1 MLEKLLHVEVEKP
14 VKPVWRRWKWIGL
27 ALFLLAMIFGS
38 WLPGIVVGICY
49 LYGFVVIANLLFHLG
64 RYLRDHLFWRVRNRL
79 LAAFVF
85 VGLIPIVLLLG
96 LGFLSG
102 YLLLGQMAATYFT
115 TSIQELQGEVAKI
128 NGELAGSLPAAPAPA
143 TFEPLAERV
152 LRAHAGIFQHAAA
165 RLLKSGAGHSFQVVS
180 SFDPSGI
187 VKQEAQVPA
196 GLWLAGNHDFDGILV
211 EDQKVR
217 IVSLKPVL
225 QAPGFCIEIAVPF
238 DSALEQKLAREKSLY
253 AAVMGP
259 GRTEV
264 RVTGA
269 SVSVDIQ
276 DKDKGVQQSQT
287 KAEAEQRTRELEAL
301 AGKDPRRMI
310 TYGSLL
316 EGRNY
321 ATGEKDYVAFV
332 LLRVPLA
339 ILFKQYLAPSDL
351 ESQVILKAMYLFAGL
366 FVFAEIVS
374 LIIGLT
380 ISRRVT
386 RSVHD
391 MYQGTVALQ
400 GGDLQYRIPVR
411 RKDQLGQLAHSFNQ
425 MSASITRLLEEVSE
439 KKRLEQELEIAREV
453 QATLFPKQ
461 LPHPRGM
468 MIFGGCEPARTVSGD
483 YYDFIVEDEA
493 RLHIVVG
500 DISGKGISAALLMA
514 NLQAA
519 MRSQLLSLKSAANHD
534 IEQGLAAVMAH
545 LNQQIYL
552 NSPSEK
558 YATLFAGRYDAESRR
573 FHYSNAG
580 HLAPILLNGGELT
593 RLDSTG
599 TVLGLFPDRNYEA
612 SSVELRPGA
621 LLAVFT
627 DGVTEAVNDA
637 DEEFGEERLLETLRE
652 YQSHPPEEIYRQ
664 AVARVRQWQGELKQ
678 HDDITLIIA
687 KAA

>member
-1 MLEKLLHVEVEKP
+1 MTEKLLPVEAEKP
-14 VKPVWRRWKWIGL
+14 VKPVWRRWKWVGL
-27 ALFLLAMIFGS
+27 SLFLLAMIFGT
-38 WLPGIVVGICY
+38 WLPGIVVGVCY
-49 LYGFVVIANLLFHLG
+49 LCGFVVIANLLFHLG

-102 YLLLGQMAATYFT
+102 YLLIGQMAATYFS

-143 TFEPLAERV
+143 TFEPLATRV
-152 LRAHAGIFQHAAA
+152 LRAHAGIFPHAAA
-165 RLLKSGAGHSFQVVS
+165 RLLKSGSDHSFQVVS
-180 SFDPSGI
+180 SFDPSGV

-196 GLWLAGNHDFDGILV
+196 GLWLAGSHDFDGVLV

-225 QAPGFCIEIAVPF
+225 QAPGYYIEIAVPF
-238 DSALEQKLAREKSLY
+238 DSELERKLAREKSLY
-253 AAVMGP
+253 AALMGP

-276 DKDKGVQQSQT
+276 DKDKGVQQVQT

-316 EGRNY
+316 EGRKY
-321 ATGEKDYVAFV
+321 ATGEKDYVGFV

-339 ILFKQYLAPSDL
+339 ILFKQYLAPTDL
-351 ESQVILKAMYLFAGL
+351 ESQIILKAMYVFAGL
-366 FVFAEIVS
+366 FVFAEVVS

-519 MRSQLLSLKSAANHD
+519 MRSQLLSLKSAANRD

-599 TVLGLFPDRNYEA
+599 TVLGLFPDQNYEA
-612 SSVELRPGA
+612 RSVELPPGS

-627 DGVTEAVNDA
+627 DGVTEAVNDK